1 MPTEQTLAV
10 AKNKIWTDIKVEM
23 DKQGYTTTSLA
34 KFLNVNRP
42 TVSFAIHGGTTPR
55 DVEIR
60 KNLSHFRNEVT
71 EMNIRD
77 AAIQA
82 HKESKK
88 APQKNAVLTVEDGF
102 VTINGI
108 KTCIKP
114 NGCIIAKGN

>member
-1 MPTEQTLAV
+1 MPTEQTLAA

-60 KNLSHFRNEVT
+60 KKIYRILGMEWQKWIS
-71 EMNIRD
+71 EMQLLKLIKKVKKH
-77 AAIQA
+77 
-82 HKESKK
+82 HKKM
-88 APQKNAVLTVEDGF
+88 Q
-102 VTINGI
+102 
-108 KTCIKP
+108 C
-114 NGCIIAKGN
+114 